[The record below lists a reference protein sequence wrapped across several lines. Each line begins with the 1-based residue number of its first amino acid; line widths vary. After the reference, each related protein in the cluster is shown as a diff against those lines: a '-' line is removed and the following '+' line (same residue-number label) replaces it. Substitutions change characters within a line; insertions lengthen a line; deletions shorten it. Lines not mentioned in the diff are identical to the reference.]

1 MQGYTV
7 SSRYGSDDYDELLAL
22 SCDACS
28 EQVRQN
34 KLSTSGISYGA
45 YLLVVV
51 LKYLY
56 LVSSLYVVSE
66 SHMRSFVIPRQP
78 AVMQRS
84 CSMRSIGEETARFKK
99 RKVPSSS
106 LFTHS

>member
-51 LKYLY
+51 L
-56 LVSSLYVVSE
+56 
-66 SHMRSFVIPRQP
+66 
-78 AVMQRS
+78 
-84 CSMRSIGEETARFKK
+84 
-99 RKVPSSS
+99 VPSI
-106 LFTHS
+106 